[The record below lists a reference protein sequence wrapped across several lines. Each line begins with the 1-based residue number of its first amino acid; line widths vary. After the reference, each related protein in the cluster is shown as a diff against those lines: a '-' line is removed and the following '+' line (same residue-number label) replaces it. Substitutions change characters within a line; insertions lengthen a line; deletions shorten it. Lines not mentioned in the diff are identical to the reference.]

1 MKSFIY
7 KLILIIISII
17 VVYKLTIGDQI
28 NSFVAKTELLSTKEG
43 RKITIDKIRNEIKRA
58 STKENFLSKED
69 ALLIKN
75 FINKI
80 KAELDKAED
89 Q

>member
-28 NSFVAKTELLSTKEG
+28 NSFVSKTELLSTKEG

-80 KAELDKAED
+80 KTELDKAED

>member
-7 KLILIIISII
+7 KLLLIIISII
-17 VVYKLTIGDQI
+17 VTYKLTLGDQI
-28 NSFVAKTELLSTKEG
+28 NSLITKTELLSTKEG
-43 RKITIDKIRNEIKRA
+43 RKITIAKIKNEMKRA
-58 STKENFLSKED
+58 TTKENFLSKED

-80 KAELDKAED
+80 KIELDKAEN